1 VTDSAM
7 TEKVEASL
15 PDKEKNMSEW
25 YTEILERGEV
35 VDIRYGVKGF
45 IVYRPFGMEIMK
57 NIIKL
62 YEEELEKTGHRPFLF
77 PVVIPERNLR
87 KEKEHIKGFE
97 GEVFWI
103 EKGGHT
109 PLEERLA
116 LRPTS
121 ETAIY
126 PLYSLWLKSYRDL
139 PFKAYQTVTVYRYET
154 KATRPLLRGR
164 EFLWIETHNVYT
176 TGEEARAQTREDAEI
191 FWEVTYKKLG
201 IPFLHIRR
209 EEYDKFPG
217 AVETY
222 AFDTL
227 MPDGRVLQIGTTH
240 YLGTNFTKVF
250 DVIIHDEKGDQR
262 HPHSTCFGIGLSR
275 ILASI
280 LLVHGDEY
288 GMVLPF
294 EIAPLQVVIIP
305 IYKTG
310 FDNEA
315 IDKYCIE
322 IRNKLMEE
330 GVKVV
335 FDNTE
340 KSPGEKYYYYDMRG
354 VPFRIEIGPREY
366 QNNTVTVFRRDVRK
380 RETIDKKELLN
391 YIREKS
397 RDILETLRKR
407 AEERLANAIIEVRTK
422 EELMKY
428 VKEDRRRIFKVYF
441 CGREDCAK
449 EIKNEL
455 GGYETR
461 GIPTDEEDKRGKC
474 IWCGSEDAHI
484 AYLAK
489 AY

>member
-1 VTDSAM
+1 M
-7 TEKVEASL
+7 EGVEASL
-15 PDKEKNMSEW
+15 PSKEKNMSEW
-25 YTEILERGEV
+25 FTEVLERAEII
-35 VDIRYGVKGF
+35 DIRYGVKGF

-57 NIIKL
+57 NIIRL

-103 EKGGHT
+103 EKGGYT

-139 PFKAYQTVTVYRYET
+139 PFKAYQTVTVYRCET

-164 EFLWIETHNVYT
+164 EFLWIETHNVYA
-176 TGEEARAQTREDAEI
+176 TGDEARRQTREDAEI
-191 FWEVTYKKLG
+191 FKRVTYKKLG
-201 IPFLHIRR
+201 IPFIHIKR

-217 AVETY
+217 AVETF

-227 MPDGRVLQIGTTH
+227 LPDGKVLQIGTTH

-250 DVIIHDEKGDQR
+250 EVIIHDEKGR
-262 HPHSTCFGIGLSR
+262 HRIPHSTCFGIGLSR

-288 GMVLPF
+288 GIVLPY
-294 EIAPLQVVIIP
+294 EIAPIQVVLIP
-305 IYKTG
+305 IYKAG
-310 FDNEA
+310 YDNEA
-315 IDKYCIE
+315 IRQYCRE
-322 IRNKLMEE
+322 IYDMLRERD
-330 GVKVV
+330 VRVV
-335 FDNTE
+335 FDDTE

-354 VPFRIEIGPREY
+354 VPFRLEIGPREY
-366 QNNTVTVFRRDVRK
+366 ESKTVTIFRRDIR
-380 RETIDKKELLN
+380 RRQTIEKKNVLK
-391 YIREKS
+391 YIEKKS
-397 RDILETLRKR
+397 IEILDTIRR
-407 AEERLANAIIEVRTK
+407 HAEKKFSNVIIEVNS
-422 EELMKY
+422 
-428 VKEDRRRIFKVYF
+428 KEDLIKYAKGERKIFKIYF
-441 CGREDCAK
+441 CGKEECAREMKD
-449 EIKNEL
+449 EL

-461 GIPTDEEDKRGKC
+461 GMPTEEEGKGRC
-474 IWCGSEDAHI
+474 IWCGAENAHI
-484 AYLAK
+484 TYLAK